1 MRYDVVAAQDAPQH
15 DGETPLEHFQRTLG
29 KVPEVIAVLAENAPE
44 FLRGYVDLRSS
55 IMADK
60 PGGLDLATKELV
72 FVLLDV
78 VYDNESG
85 ALNHLGAALEAGLTP
100 QALLDGLLQT
110 LVVGGIQTWGKTGH
124 RVFVEALKRS
134 EPSSAP
140 A

>member
-1 MRYDVVAAQDAPQH
+1 VVTAPEH
-15 DGETPLEHFQRTLG
+15 ANESPIEHFQRTLG
-29 KVPEVIAVLAENAPE
+29 KVPEVIAVLAEHAPE
-44 FLRGYVDLRSS
+44 FLRGYVDLRQS

-85 ALNHLGAALEAGLTP
+85 ALNHLDAALEAGLTR
-100 QALLDGLLQT
+100 QALLDALLQT

-124 RVFVEALKRS
+124 RVFVEALKRTG
-134 EPSSAP
+134 A
-140 A
+140 AAAVD